1 MIDDKATE
9 QPKKHAL
16 TPEMEANKWKPGQS
30 GNPGGRPKDP
40 GITAIQIE
48 MLDKK
53 CPYDS
58 KGRTWRDYL
67 AEKGLLLAVNK
78 EGALEHLKERL
89 EGKVPDKHEIET
101 GDISIIYKQVKKD
114 EKGLTNSL

>member
-1 MIDDKATE
+1 MVEEKNHTEHRNMNDKSLGNLV
-9 QPKKHAL
+9 H
-16 TPEMEANKWKPGQS
+16 WKPGQS

-67 AEKGLLLAVNK
+67 AERGLLLAIDK

-89 EGKVPDKHEIET
+89 EGKVADKIES
-101 GDISIIYKQVKKD
+101 DIPITIRYVRGKLDK
-114 EKGLTNSL
+114 